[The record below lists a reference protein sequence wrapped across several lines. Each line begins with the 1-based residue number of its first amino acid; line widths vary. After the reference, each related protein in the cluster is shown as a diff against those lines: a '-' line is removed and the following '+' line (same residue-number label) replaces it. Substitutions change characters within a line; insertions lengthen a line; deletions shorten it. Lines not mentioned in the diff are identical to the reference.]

1 MAAHTMTK
9 NIKPLA
15 GIRVADFTRIFA
27 GPYCAQLLGDL
38 GADVVKV
45 EIPKTGD
52 PLRTQGPP
60 FHEGNGLTFYAAN
73 RNRRSI
79 TLDMQTDR
87 GKAIGRELCLK
98 ADVVLENF
106 RPDVMGRLGLGYE
119 ELSLESPRLIYAS
132 MSGFGADGPDSM
144 KGAFDLTIQAIG
156 GYMNITGPRGG
167 EPIKLGTSAFDIIT
181 GINCHAAVL
190 AALYQRTTTGCG
202 QKIETSLLESEV
214 AFLTNAALEYLITG
228 NEPQK
233 WGSEHAQQVPY
244 KAFAAKDGWI
254 VIGAGFNNLFI
265 EFCKVLGREDVSA
278 DPRFAEL
285 AVRVANRDA
294 LYEILDR
301 EVGKH
306 EKAELVVRLDAVKV
320 PCALVNNIRQVFA
333 HPQVQHRHMEQRLRH
348 PRYGDVP
355 SLGPAVKF
363 SGFDITD
370 GWVAPPT
377 LGEHTLDVLSD
388 WLGYADDEVGRLR
401 QQGVV

>member
-1 MAAHTMTK
+1 MANNT
-9 NIKPLA
+9 KPLA
-15 GIRVADFTRIFA
+15 GVRVADFTRIFA

-38 GADVVKV
+38 GADVVKI
-45 EIPKTGD
+45 EIPKVGD

-73 RNRRSI
+73 RNKRSI
-79 TLDMQTDR
+79 TLDMQTAR

-106 RPDVMGRLGLGYE
+106 RPDVMGRLGLGYDD
-119 ELSLESPRLIYAS
+119 LSRENPRLIYAS
-132 MSGFGADGPDSM
+132 MSGFGADGPDSA

-167 EPIKLGTSAFDIIT
+167 EPIKLGTSAFDIVT

-190 AALYQRTTTGCG
+190 AALFQRTATGRG

-244 KAFAAKDGWI
+244 KAFEARDGWI
-254 VIGAGFNNLFI
+254 VIAAGFNNLFV
-265 EFCKVLGREDVSA
+265 EFCKVIGRDDLPN

-285 AVRVANRDA
+285 GGRVTNRNA

-301 EVGKH
+301 EVAKH
-306 EKAELVVRLDAVKV
+306 DKAGLVAQLDAVKV
-320 PCALVNNIRQVFA
+320 PCALVNNMQQVFA
-333 HPQVQHRHMEQRLRH
+333 HPQVRHRQMEQKLHH

-355 SLGPAVKF
+355 SLGPAVRF
-363 SGFDITD
+363 SGFEITD
-370 GWVAPPT
+370 AWAAPPV
-377 LGEHTLDVLSD
+377 LGEHTQEVLSD
-388 WLGYADDEVGRLR
+388 WLGYDSEEVVRLR
-401 QQGVV
+401 QQGIV